1 MSYYSYHNTIKNKIK
16 KGLLVDSFVT
26 NNYHGISPALVL
38 VFSDGKS
45 YPIRQYH
52 WAEYFE
58 LIEK

>member
-16 KGLLVDSFVT
+16 KGMLVDSFVT

-52 WAEYFE
+52 WQEYFD
-58 LIEK
+58 LIAK